1 MKKTPL
7 YDRHL
12 KLGGKIID
20 FGGWA
25 MPVQYT
31 NVIEEHQATRMKA
44 GLFDICHMGEI
55 EINGPQA
62 FHLLQWVLSRN
73 IEGQAIGQVKLSVM
87 TNESGGIIDD
97 VTVYKLDRDN
107 YMVVTNAGTK
117 DKDLSWIEKQKKER
131 GFADVQITDISDQT
145 GKLDI
150 QGPLSQMIL
159 QNITADDL
167 APLRYYHVI
176 NTKVM
181 NIPALISR
189 SGYTG
194 EDGFEI
200 YADSKK
206 IGEIWDK
213 LLEIGADFGLK
224 HAGLGARD
232 TLRLEAGMMLYG
244 NDMDET
250 VTPLEVVYGWVTNL
264 EKDFV
269 GSAALKQLKEKG
281 LVRKLVGFEMEDRGI
296 ARHGYK
302 VFKDGTEIG
311 EVTSGTFTPTLQKA
325 VGFAFVPVSLSNP
338 DTEFFVQIRDHHAKA
353 RIVGLPFYKMK
364 K

>member
-7 YDRHL
+7 YDRHVA
-12 KLGGKIID
+12 LGARVID

-31 NVIEEHQATRMKA
+31 NVIEEHKATRERA

-55 EINGPQA
+55 EVRGRQA
-62 FHLLQWVLSRN
+62 LELLQWVLSRN
-73 IEGQAIGQVKLSVM
+73 IEGQNVGQIKLSVM
-87 TNESGGIIDD
+87 TNEKGGIIDD
-97 VTVYKLDRDN
+97 LTVYRLGKDH

-117 DKDLSWIEKQKKER
+117 DKDLAWIINRRNEKGLSE
-131 GFADVQITDISDQT
+131 AHVTDISDRT

-150 QGPLSQMIL
+150 QGPLSQKIL
-159 QNITADDL
+159 QHIITEDL
-167 APLRYYHVI
+167 TGLKYYHAM
-176 NTKVM
+176 NTTILNNPTLV
-181 NIPALISR
+181 SR

-200 YADSKK
+200 YADIRK
-206 IGEIWDK
+206 IGDIWDK
-213 LLEIGADFGLK
+213 LLEVGVDDGLK
-224 HAGLGARD
+224 PVGLGARD

-250 VTPLEVVYGWVTNL
+250 ITPLEVVYGWVTNL
-264 EKDFV
+264 EKDFM
-269 GSAALKQLKEKG
+269 GSAALRKMNQDG
-281 LVRKLVGFEMEDRGI
+281 LTRKLVGFEMEDRGI

-302 VFKDGTEIG
+302 VFIEEKEAG

-325 VGFAFVPVSLSNP
+325 IGLAFVPVSYSEP
-338 DTEFFVQIRDHHAKA
+338 GTEISIRIRDHHAKA
-353 RIVGLPFYKMK
+353 RIVNLPFYKRGK
-364 K
+364 